1 MTFVAMLDATPLIT
15 PSFAENPLEKPPP
28 AVSPAFWP
36 TDLDGPSNALSMALP
51 TPFMLGTI
59 CTYAWASW

>member
-1 MTFVAMLDATPLIT
+1 MTFVATLDAIPETM
-15 PSFAENPLEKPPP
+15 PSFAPKPFEKPPP
-28 AVSPAFWP
+28 AASPAFWP

-59 CTYAWASW
+59 CT